1 MVYLY
6 PIIVSLHLFGTH
18 YIPSTEIF
26 HIFLPYLIYSSSFS
40 CNRIYIYIYIYTRI
54 CHWYNHKYHIIF
66 ILPPSTY
73 AFYRTYSWWSSPIK
87 KDIYLMV
94 TRLMLSCIL
103 VVSIRPLLSLVLPY
117 TLHLCDFLYFF
128 SISTYLYISKQKKL
142 RIFGL
147 VNNIWFSNMCISSI
161 VNSSHSSSYLY

>member
-40 CNRIYIYIYIYTRI
+40 CNRIYTYIYILAYATGI
-54 CHWYNHKYHIIF
+54 IISITLYLFYHHR
-66 ILPPSTY
+66 LTL
-73 AFYRTYSWWSSPIK
+73 FYRTYSWWSSPIK

-128 SISTYLYISKQKKL
+128 SISTHLYISKQKQL

-161 VNSSHSSSYLY
+161 VHSSQYSSYLY